1 MSDIHGFVETAF
13 GANLHLKRL
22 RSLSNAASGVI
33 ESGSLA
39 IHAIGAGLAQ
49 ANDLQR
55 KYAIKQVD
63 RLLSNPAFNLPDLF
77 RDWVPF
83 IVAGRKSLMVSMDW
97 TNFDADGHATL
108 VLSLQT
114 DHSRNTPLLWQ
125 TCRQDELKGRRN
137 NAEDALLRQ
146 LHACLPE
153 GVHVTIIADRGFS
166 DIALYHFIR
175 AGLGF
180 DYVIR
185 MKGNIQVTDSKGHT
199 GPVSDWL
206 PADGRAKAVKQA
218 CVTRQNYLVGQV
230 ICVQRQGMKAA
241 WYLAA
246 SQPGLSVQTVMNMYG
261 RRWGIEC
268 SFRDIKDYK
277 FGMGMAHMHTRS
289 PERRDRLFLLS
300 ALCIAFLTLLG
311 KAGDSTGLERTI
323 KANTVKTRSYSFW
336 RQGCI
341 YYALLPGMRESQLMP
356 LMEKFAEL
364 LNEHTF
370 CQRILGVL

>member
-1 MSDIHGFVETAF
+1 MTDIQGFVESAF
-13 GANLHLKRL
+13 GANMHMKRIL
-22 RSLSNAASGVI
+22 SLSNAASGVI
-33 ESGSLA
+33 QSGSLA

-49 ANDLQR
+49 ANEIQR

-83 IVAGRKSLMVSMDW
+83 IVAERKTLMVSMDW
-97 TNFDADGHATL
+97 TSFDADGHATL

-114 DHSRNTPLLWQ
+114 EHGRNTPLLWQ

-137 NAEDALLRQ
+137 DVEDALLRQ

-153 GVHVTIIADRGFS
+153 GVHVTIVADRGFS

-175 AGLGF
+175 EGLGF
-180 DYVIR
+180 NYVIR
-185 MKGNIQVTDSKGHT
+185 MKGNIQVTGSKGHA

-206 PADGRAKAVKQA
+206 SADGRAKSVKKVRVA
-218 CVTRQNYLVGQV
+218 RQNYPVGQV
-230 ICVQRQGMKAA
+230 ICVQRPGMKSA

-246 SQPGLSVQTVMNMYG
+246 SQPGLSPQTVINMYG
-261 RRWGIEC
+261 RRWGIES

-289 PERRDRLFLLS
+289 TQRRDRLFLLS
-300 ALCIAFLTLLG
+300 ALCVQYH
-311 KAGDSTGLERTI
+311 R
-323 KANTVKTRSYSFW
+323 
-336 RQGCI
+336 
-341 YYALLPGMRESQLMP
+341 
-356 LMEKFAEL
+356 
-364 LNEHTF
+364 
-370 CQRILGVL
+370 